1 MCLSLHAPQKECIE
15 LLPCACVCVSVRASE
30 CESECVYLLSRVG
43 RQDGYRGEVGAGERE
58 REERRTSWLEH
69 HSHLLTLVPCDLEWV
84 SWSYSS
90 YLNRK

>member
-1 MCLSLHAPQKECIE
+1 M
-15 LLPCACVCVSVRASE
+15 CVCLCARVSVRVSVCTYSA
-30 CESECVYLLSRVG
+30 ESAG
-43 RQDGYRGEVGAGERE
+43 RMDIGERWELERE